1 MNELSRSG
9 GKRLAVLIG
18 SGDPPVFEALNPD
31 GGAPVVLVADHASRA
46 VPAALDGLGL
56 DEGHFERHIAYDIGA
71 AGVTRLLAAQL
82 DAPAVLAGYS
92 RLVIDVNRPPGHP
105 QSISEASDGTE
116 IPGNRGLGEEA
127 QKQRVEMLF
136 EPYHDAIHEALARL
150 WRRGKPPA
158 LFSIHSF
165 TPDYGDEDR
174 PWDVGVLWNR
184 DPRIARPLI
193 ERLGARGLNVG
204 DNLPYSGLELAYTI
218 NLHGAVAGLANCAVE
233 INQNQVSDGEGIE
246 RWAGILA
253 GVMVEILQLD
263 GIHEVREF

>member
-31 GGAPVVLVADHASRA
+31 GGAPVILVADHASRA

-71 AGVTRLLAAQL
+71 ARVTRLFSGVL

-92 RLVIDVNRPPGHP
+92 RLVIDLNRPLGHP
-105 QSISEASDGTE
+105 ESIPEASDGTR
-116 IPGNRGLGEEA
+116 IPANQGLSETAHEERMA
-127 QKQRVEMLF
+127 RLF

-218 NLHGAVAGLANCAVE
+218 NLHGAAAGLANCVVE

-246 RWAGILA
+246 RRAGILA

>member
-18 SGDPPVFEALNPD
+18 SGDPPVFKALNPN
-31 GGAPVVLVADHASRA
+31 GVAPVVLVADHASRA

-56 DEGHFERHIAYDIGA
+56 NEGQFERHIAYDIGA

-105 QSISEASDGTE
+105 QSIPEASDGTE

-136 EPYHDAIHEALARL
+136 EPYHDAIHEALTRL

-174 PWDVGVLWNR
+174 PWDVGILWNR

-218 NLHGAVAGLANCAVE
+218 DLHGAVAGLANCAVE

-246 RWAGILA
+246 LWAGILA